1 MPSLSRR
8 QFLPLLAAPALF
20 ARKLKT
26 VGVQLYTLRSVLPE
40 KPLETLK
47 ALEQMGYQEVE
58 AVANG
63 LDKIWPSLQ
72 QTSLKPVSIH
82 IDTALF
88 TRTPE
93 KLPAALE
100 DAKNK
105 GFRYAVC
112 PYIAPADRGGADVI
126 RKLGDTLNKAGEFCN
141 KAGLRLCYHNH
152 AFEFEPAGS
161 DGTLLD
167 ILMKTAEPKL
177 VSLELDIMWSQVA
190 GVSPVEVLKRYGK
203 RVALMHLKNVAQDV
217 PQRFNEQV
225 PRSAFREVGNGSIDI
240 PAVLK
245 AAQSAGVQHY
255 FVEQDQ
261 TPGAPLDSLR
271 QSYEYLRTL
280 EY

>member
-20 ARKLKT
+20 ARKLNV

-40 KPLETLK
+40 KPLENLK
-47 ALEQMGYQEVE
+47 ALEQIGYREVE

-82 IDTALF
+82 IDTPLF

-100 DAKNK
+100 DAKKK
-105 GFRYAVC
+105 GFQYAVC
-112 PYIAPADRGGADVI
+112 PYIAPADRGGAEMI
-126 RKLGDTLNKAGEFCN
+126 KKLADTLNKAGEFCN
-141 KAGLRLCYHNH
+141 KAGLQLCYHNH
-152 AFEFEPAGS
+152 AFEFEKSGE
-161 DGTLLD
+161 GTLLD
-167 ILMKTAEPKL
+167 ILMKATDPKL

-190 GVSPVEVLKRYGK
+190 GVNPVDVLKSYGK
-203 RVALMHLKNVAQDV
+203 RVALMHLKNVAPDV
-217 PQRFNEQV
+217 PQRYNEQV
-225 PRSAFREVGNGSIDI
+225 PRTAFRDVGNGVIDI

-245 AAQSAGVQHY
+245 AAQSAGVKHY

-261 TPGAPLDSLR
+261 TPGAPIDSLR
-271 QSYEYLRTL
+271 QSYEYLHKL
-280 EY
+280 NF